1 MALAQA
7 QAPDQVAG
15 VRYRPGT
22 PGYDA
27 RRTGFNLAIEHRPH
41 VIVDARTPGD
51 VVAAVRQAA
60 GEGRPVAVMNTGH
73 GPSVAADGAVLIRT
87 GGLRGVAVDP
97 VRRTAR
103 VAGGEVWRDVIAAAA
118 PHGLAPLNGS
128 SPAVG
133 VVGYTLGGGIGLLS
147 RRFGFAADHVRWIEL
162 VTADGRLRRV
172 SADPAAGGDP
182 DLFWALRG
190 AGANFGVVTAL
201 EVDLFPVARLLGGEL
216 CFGDEVGADVVPA
229 YVDWARAVPEAMAS
243 SLMLMRYPDDP
254 AVRPELRG
262 RHVTHVRLAWSG
274 EGRGAGRGDGDDLAA
289 GRPWVERL
297 RGIGPRLVDTV
308 RTMPYT
314 EVGTIHHEPVDEPVP
329 AFDRNVL
336 LGDLDGAAA
345 SALWRHAGPGAA
357 APLLAELRAWG
368 GALSRPPAVPNA
380 VGGRDARFSL
390 LGIAGPDPADRARRD
405 EMLDALAPWGTGGTY
420 LNFCGVED
428 GVGDP
433 AAGAVQ
439 RAHRPGDL
447 ARLRTLKAIHDPG
460 NVFRVNFNVAP
471 STRTGG

>member
-7 QAPDQVAG
+7 QATDQVAG

-60 GEGRPVAVMNTGH
+60 ADGRPVAVMNTGH

-103 VAGGEVWRDVIAAAA
+103 VAGGAVWRDVIAAAT

-147 RRFGFAADHVRWIEL
+147 RRFGFAADHVRSIEL

-172 SADPAAGGDP
+172 SAGGDDSAGPARGGDP

-216 CFGDEVGADVVPA
+216 CFGGELGADVVHA
-229 YVDWARAVPEAMAS
+229 YVEWARAVPEAMAS

-254 AVRPELRG
+254 AMPPELRG

-274 EGRGAGRGDGDDLAA
+274 TEESDDLAA
-289 GRPWVERL
+289 GHPWVERL

-336 LGDLDGAAA
+336 LRDLDGAAA
-345 SALWRHAGPGAA
+345 SALWRHAGPDAA
-357 APLLAELRAWG
+357 APLLAEVRAWG

-390 LGIAGPDPADRARRD
+390 MGIAGPDPADRARRD

-428 GVGDP
+428 GVG
-433 AAGAVQ
+433 GAVR
-439 RAHRPGDL
+439 RAHGPGDL
-447 ARLRTLKAIHDPG
+447 ARLRALKAIHDPG
-460 NVFRVNFNVAP
+460 NMFRVNFNVAP
-471 STRTGG
+471 SAWAGG